1 MCKAKKP
8 LIVLS
13 ALAQYERPA
22 APTGTRTIV
31 HINGTAASL
40 TPANVDTQIRLSS
53 KSYAANDF
61 MSSKWAQLLATDT
74 AYSDATIFVGFSA
87 GDLDIARILVENLT
101 KHKTHFFNGKSISK
115 MARAK
120 LENLGVVHA
129 LNGEQLVNQLK
140 KSLIG
145 RTSGSQTTTLNC
157 FERCRLS
164 DAFEVAN
171 DIDRRDLL
179 IYGRAKD
186 EHIQSTLNTS
196 TDGFIVSRAA
206 ENQIIEELTSG
217 SDVAVLSALGN
228 GKTILFRRISYLLI
242 NSGWDVYS
250 LRQATGNWLR
260 EVEHICALKGKVA
273 VQVDGAADAIE
284 LLQAL
289 GNRRGGNLRILIA
302 ERTRRYE
309 ARFTDDRLRSIG
321 ISDIVEHEI
330 DLLNDK
336 ERQDFDGLLSSSG
349 LWGRDAALTKAQR
362 DRFLRNQCRNEISSA
377 LLHVVKSEEIAKRIR
392 IAMDSDKLS
401 ETDLH
406 VVSVA
411 VALSVFGYRVPILD
425 LARIC
430 GTTETNQLLGYSSEF
445 RSRLYDTRGGEF
457 RVNSKI
463 FGQYFLRD
471 LIEPSI
477 VLDSLS
483 KGIRAALRF
492 GVRLSEL
499 EVDDEPS
506 DSRDDVFIR
515 TATSFPAP
523 MYVFRNIQ
531 QIVDVESDFAKI
543 FSFYESIK
551 SRTRLSDD
559 PLFWLQYAIAKLF
572 SGDRASAKS
581 YLENSY
587 GIARRT
593 GFRTYQIDNQY
604 ARWLLESAISTGNHL
619 EAFSAFDEAHRIIV
633 GQLADHSHAHYPFR
647 IALLYRDYFLHHQHG
662 MNEQEIEYVVNAANA
677 VIAAS
682 QYAQVEISKRHWVE
696 KCKRALL
703 LIVEQARLRQI
714 PHQLINEK

>member
-1 MCKAKKP
+1 
-8 LIVLS
+8 
-13 ALAQYERPA
+13 
-22 APTGTRTIV
+22 
-31 HINGTAASL
+31 
-40 TPANVDTQIRLSS
+40 
-53 KSYAANDF
+53 

-401 ETDLH
+401 ETDL
-406 VVSVA
+406 S
-411 VALSVFGYRVPILD
+411 
-425 LARIC
+425 C
-430 GTTETNQLLGYSSEF
+430 
-445 RSRLYDTRGGEF
+445 
-457 RVNSKI
+457 
-463 FGQYFLRD
+463 
-471 LIEPSI
+471 
-477 VLDSLS
+477 
-483 KGIRAALRF
+483 
-492 GVRLSEL
+492 RLSG
-499 EVDDEPS
+499 
-506 DSRDDVFIR
+506 SR
-515 TATSFPAP
+515 P
-523 MYVFRNIQ
+523 
-531 QIVDVESDFAKI
+531 
-543 FSFYESIK
+543 FSFWIS
-551 SRTRLSDD
+551 S
-559 PLFWLQYAIAKLF
+559 
-572 SGDRASAKS
+572 S
-581 YLENSY
+581 YS
-587 GIARRT
+587 
-593 GFRTYQIDNQY
+593 
-604 ARWLLESAISTGNHL
+604 
-619 EAFSAFDEAHRIIV
+619 
-633 GQLADHSHAHYPFR
+633 
-647 IALLYRDYFLHHQHG
+647 
-662 MNEQEIEYVVNAANA
+662 
-677 VIAAS
+677 
-682 QYAQVEISKRHWVE
+682 
-696 KCKRALL
+696 
-703 LIVEQARLRQI
+703 
-714 PHQLINEK
+714 